1 MLEAETASQNWRSEW
16 DAVSLWARFG
26 NRVPEFDSRVGHT
39 FPLSLFGK
47 LCPRIRLQSGT
58 GFPVGPQAE
67 NTSRN
72 QASKWDALP
81 RRASSGKCVPGS
93 SFRMGCTFPLSLFG
107 KLRPGIGSQ
116 SGTRFSVEASSG
128 KCIPFLSLKAGRAF
142 PLGTLWE
149 TASQFERLFRDA
161 VSAEGFI
168 WKVRPVLSAQTGTRF
183 PL

>member
-16 DAVSLWARFG
+16 DTVSLWARFG

-47 LCPRIRLQSGT
+47 LRPGIRLQSGT
-58 GFPVGPQAE
+58 GFPVGPQVE

-72 QASKWDALP
+72 QASKWDALS
-81 RRASSGKCVPGS
+81 RRASSGKCVPES

-116 SGTRFSVEASSG
+116 SGTRFPFGYALGNYVPESSSRVG
-128 KCIPFLSLKAGRAF
+128 CAF
-142 PLGTLWE
+142 PLGALWE
-149 TASQFERLFRDA
+149 TASQFARLFRDA

-168 WKVRPVLSAQTGTRF
+168 WKVRPVLSARTGTRF